1 MRLNEAFHA
10 AVVILFLY
18 LSKMQQSPG
27 RTRSG
32 PPHVTA
38 SCVCPGMH
46 AALWASRNIAQLTAS
61 TQLHGQ
67 IRDNVFFFLLECLNP

>member
-10 AVVILFLY
+10 TVVILFLY

-27 RTRSG
+27 QTRSG

-38 SCVCPGMH
+38 SCGSMDARILVGKSEYCTAH
-46 AALWASRNIAQLTAS
+46 SINTAAWSDSEI
-61 TQLHGQ
+61 
-67 IRDNVFFFLLECLNP
+67 

>member
-1 MRLNEAFHA
+1 MRLNETFHA
-10 AVVILFLY
+10 TVVILFLY

-32 PPHVTA
+32 PPDVTA
-38 SCVCPGMH
+38 SCICPGMH

-67 IRDNVFFFLLECLNP
+67 ILRYSFFFF